1 MAKRYAILLF
11 TIILSTQLKAQQF
24 GLFNTKTLFDSF
36 ENPAQKAFVLDS
48 SRQYA
53 SNFFFPG
60 LGLDVANKG
69 DSNFALRSLINRGKF
84 NGVYDASGIPI
95 GEFKRNEAYLASNT
109 YLLTFRLF
117 KSYKYHQE
125 LGFSWQV
132 RADAY
137 ANYSN
142 ETLVAVDNYNR
153 FEGDQIGIFNGKA
166 YGQSYHQFSVTYREN
181 YDKRLSFGAKLSLLS
196 GITYNNANITG
207 SSITVDPAVGQ
218 LRIGMSGTYKTNF
231 YGDDEIGSKTLVPNF
246 RNPGLSA
253 GFGTTYKSKTG
264 YFIMAN
270 VKDLGFIRWS
280 KNAHQIVVNDGE
292 IIVDRTNND
301 QKNLQ
306 RQLSDLLEENDIR
319 KAFYTPTN
327 AKADFLLSKTFQ
339 YYSPNFIVSKN
350 LFYTGG
356 HVALAN
362 TFKFNELS
370 ATLTPAYNL
379 LGFGMLGLQGMYQT
393 PNFEF
398 YLGTDNLLRTTA
410 IRQSVNVTT
419 GYTGASV
426 YMGMAIK
433 FGYVVEHP
441 QNSSFM
447 PGVGEE
453 ANKNGGF
460 FAKIFGIFKKK

>member
-1 MAKRYAILLF
+1 MAKRYSILFFFIL
-11 TIILSTQLKAQQF
+11 LSTQLKAQQF
-24 GLFNTKTLFDSF
+24 GLFNTRTLFDAY

-60 LGLDVANKG
+60 LGLDLANKG
-69 DSNFALRSLINRGKF
+69 DSNYGLRSLINRGQF

-95 GEFKRNEAYLASNT
+95 GGNRRNEAYISSNT

-117 KSYKYHQE
+117 KSYKYQKE

-132 RADAY
+132 RADGY

-142 ETLVAVDNYNR
+142 ETLVALDNYNR
-153 FEGDQIGIFNGKA
+153 FDGSENGIFNGKA

-181 YDKRLSFGAKLSLLS
+181 YTKRLSFGGKLSLLS
-196 GITYNNANITG
+196 GITYNNATITK
-207 SSITVDPAVGQ
+207 SSLRVEPTLGL
-218 LRIGMSGTYKTNF
+218 LRIGMSGTYKSNF
-231 YGDDEIGSKTLVPNF
+231 LDTSEISSKMLVPNF
-246 RNPGLSA
+246 KNPGLSV
-253 GFGTTYKSKTG
+253 GFGTTYKSKSG

-270 VKDLGFIRWS
+270 VKDLGFIRWNKDS
-280 KNAHQIVVNDGE
+280 HQIVIDNGE
-292 IIVDRTNND
+292 VIVDRTNND
-301 QKNLQ
+301 QNNLE
-306 RQLSDLLEENDIR
+306 RQIYHLYEDRDVR

-327 AKADFLLSKTFQ
+327 AKADFLISRTYQF
-339 YYSPNFIVSKN
+339 YTPNFIVSKN

-356 HVALAN
+356 HVALVN
-362 TFKFNELS
+362 TFKYNELS
-370 ATLTPAYNL
+370 ASLTPAYNL
-379 LGFGMLGLQGMYQT
+379 LGFGMLGLQTMYQT

-398 YLGTDNLLRTTA
+398 YLGTDNLLRTAA

-447 PGVGEE
+447 PGVGDD
-453 ANKNGGF
+453 ANKSGSF
-460 FAKIFGIFKKK
+460 FGKIFGIFKKK